1 MNPLKSTKRPVVN
14 YFGPG
19 YSAPSQTS
27 SDGKIKVFT
36 PKGQTSRV
44 KFKEPKAPKI
54 ITPKAPKMVG
64 PKSASSGPWIVNH
77 ERISK
82 STLRALGAR

>member
-1 MNPLKSTKRPVVN
+1 MNPLKSTKRPVVA
-14 YFGPG
+14 YGRG

-27 SDGKIKVFT
+27 SDGNIKVFT

-44 KFKEPKAPKI
+44 KFKEPKAPKV

-64 PKSASSGPWIVNH
+64 PKSVPSGPLIVNR

-82 STLRALGAR
+82 VTLRALGAR